1 MKTERNILIAFLLN
15 LAFSLLE
22 CVGGW
27 LTGSVAILSDA
38 LHDLGD
44 AAGIGISYLLERKS
58 KTPPDDTHTY
68 GYARYSVIGGG
79 ITAGLLVV
87 GAVVMIVTA
96 VHRVFNPVAIRHDG
110 MIGLAIVGVCVNAA
124 AAFTTHKGESLN
136 QKAVNLHMLEDVLGW
151 VVVLA
156 GAVVMKWVSL
166 PVLDPLMTVGVS
178 LFILIKSVGT
188 LNKTVAVFLEKVP
201 QGITL
206 AETKA
211 RVGAV
216 KGVRD
221 VHHLHLW
228 SLDGVHHCATLH
240 IVTDGD
246 PRTVKEAVRDQLHAC
261 GIGHVTIETET
272 EPCGEAACHIEH
284 EHGHGHCH

>member
-15 LAFSLLE
+15 LGFSLLE

-27 LTGSVAILSDA
+27 LIGSVAILSDA

-68 GYARYSVIGGG
+68 GYVRYSVVGGC
-79 ITAGLLVV
+79 ITAGLLVA
-87 GAVVMIVTA
+87 GSLVMIVTA
-96 VHRVFNPVAIRHDG
+96 VHRVFNPVAIGYDG

-156 GAVVMKWVSL
+156 GAVVMKWFSL
-166 PVLDPLMTVGVS
+166 PVLDPLMTIGVS

-188 LNKTVAVFLEKVP
+188 LKKTATVFLEKVP

-216 KGVRD
+216 EGVRD

-261 GIGHVTIETET
+261 GIGHATIETET
-272 EPCGEAACHIEH
+272 EPCGETACRVEH